1 MAVKTYSLKNEGSRV
16 LSKNFKVREFKCND
30 GSDKVLIADE
40 LVCALQ
46 KIRDHFGKAVN
57 ITSAYRTSSYN
68 KKIGGAKS
76 SQHVKGTA
84 ADIQIAG
91 VDPLKVALYAQ
102 SLGLG
107 GIGLYSYVNG
117 GFTHIDVRN
126 GKSRWVQA
134 VNTGSYTSVASIMPT
149 VKKGSKSKAT
159 IVLQRK
165 LNQLGYNCGAADG
178 FAGTNTIKAIK
189 AFQTK
194 YKLVADGVAGAKTWE
209 KIAEVI

>member
-1 MAVKTYSLKNEGSRV
+1 MAVKTYSLKNEGGKV

-76 SQHVKGTA
+76 SQHIKGTA

-91 VDPLKVALYAQ
+91 VDPLKVALFAQ

-107 GIGLYSYVNG
+107 GVGLYSYANG
-117 GFTHIDVRN
+117 GFTHIDVRC
-126 GKSRWVQA
+126 GKSRWLQTT
-134 VNTGSYTSVASIMPT
+134 NNGGYTCVSTLMPT

-159 IVLQRK
+159 MMLQRK
-165 LNQLGYNCGAADG
+165 LNALGYNCG
-178 FAGTNTIKAIK
+178 
-189 AFQTK
+189 
-194 YKLVADGVAGAKTWE
+194 VSDGVAGAKTVKAIKE
-209 KIAEVI
+209 FQDKNKLIADGVFGTKSWSKLAELI